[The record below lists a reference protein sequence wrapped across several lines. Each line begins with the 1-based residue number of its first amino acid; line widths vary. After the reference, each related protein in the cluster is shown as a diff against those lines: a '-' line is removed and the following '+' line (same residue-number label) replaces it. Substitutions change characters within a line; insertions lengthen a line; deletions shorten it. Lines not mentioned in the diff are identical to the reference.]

1 MKPNNDTKIS
11 RFISLALRHHPE
23 AAGITLDSEG
33 YADTELLI
41 KGVAMKFHG
50 FDMKALERIVAEDEK
65 TRYSFNGDK
74 SKIRANQGHSVAG
87 VNPGLAEKT
96 PPDVL
101 YHGTA
106 ERFME
111 SIHKEGLLKM
121 SRQYVHLSIDEET
134 AEKVGKRHG
143 KPVIITIDTAK
154 MHRDGFK
161 FFLSENGVWLTDSVP
176 TEYFINERTM

>member
-1 MKPNNDTKIS
+1 MKQNNETKIS

-33 YADTELLI
+33 YANTQSLI
-41 KGVAMKFHG
+41 KGVARYFRG
-50 FDMKALERIVAEDEK
+50 FDMKTLEKIVAEDEK
-65 TRYSFNGDK
+65 TRYSFNEDK

-87 VNPGLAEKT
+87 VNPGLTEKT

-106 ERFME
+106 ERFMP
-111 SIHKEGLLKM
+111 SIREEGLLKM

-154 MHRDGFK
+154 MHKDGYK
-161 FFLSENGVWLTDSVP
+161 FFLSENGVWLTDSVQP
-176 TEYFINERTM
+176 KYFIECK